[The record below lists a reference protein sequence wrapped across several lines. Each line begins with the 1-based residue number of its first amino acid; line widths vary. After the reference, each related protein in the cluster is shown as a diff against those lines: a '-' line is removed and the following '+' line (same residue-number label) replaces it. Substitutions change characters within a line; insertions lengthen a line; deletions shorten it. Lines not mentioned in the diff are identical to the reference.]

1 MAPVRRVH
9 QVFFCFH
16 PDGRTLEDSPTFVA
30 SRDAFAAM
38 DGWEYRRWDEEA
50 VDGLIDVY
58 HRLRYPVQRVDVA
71 KYAIA
76 DAHGGV
82 VYDIVVSPC
91 TFDRCSRRNVLANDF
106 LYIETGLVGIFEDF
120 AANLA
125 RVEAIPVYTH
135 WKMHYVFQTT
145 GPIFYS
151 VFEARRPGSQRP
163 APLCALLPRPQAEAP
178 RGCSSRWRLC
188 TTSAGCRRFAT
199 PELVARARGSAQRG
213 VLALRAGHRQLAES
227 ASLSAADG
235 DCAGQRRSDR
245 RPHFVVFGV
254 EAIRYA
260 CRPLQELRIVV
271 GFWW

>member
-1 MAPVRRVH
+1 MAGPWGTIP
-9 QVFFCFH
+9 CS
-16 PDGRTLEDSPTFVA
+16 SPH
-30 SRDAFAAM
+30 AM
-38 DGWEYRRWDEEA
+38 RSRRWTGGSTA
-50 VDGLIDVY
+50 CGTKKRWTASFDVY
-58 HRLRYPVQRVDVA
+58 HGTRYPVQRVDVA

-145 GPIFYS
+145 GPIFHS

-163 APLCALLPRPQAEAP
+163 APLCALLARPQAAAT
-178 RGCSSRWRLC
+178 RGCSSRC
-188 TTSAGCRRFAT
+188 QAGDCA
-199 PELVARARGSAQRG
+199 PPQLVAAGS
-213 VLALRAGHRQLAES
+213 RAGRRQLAES

-235 DCAGQRRSDR
+235 DCAGQRRSD
-245 RPHFVVFGV
+245 PHPHYVVFGV
-254 EAIRYA
+254 EAVRYA
-260 CRPLQELRIVV
+260 WRPLQELRTVV